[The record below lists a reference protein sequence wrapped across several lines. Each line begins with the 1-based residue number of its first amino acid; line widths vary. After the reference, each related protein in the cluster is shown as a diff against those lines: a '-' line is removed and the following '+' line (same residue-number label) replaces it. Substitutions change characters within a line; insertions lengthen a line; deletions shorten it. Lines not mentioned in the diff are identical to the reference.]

1 MKKFKNQNT
10 TTKVAVFAG
19 AMALMALTPKIH
31 AQSADALIDKLVD
44 KGILTVKEAQDLR
57 DEADKNFT
65 TAFQAKTG
73 MPDWVSGYK
82 FSGDMRG
89 RFEQFSG
96 ENNALIDRT
105 RLRYRLR
112 FGLTASLL
120 DNLEVGF

>member
-44 KGILTVKEAQDLR
+44 KGVLTVKEAQDLR
-57 DEADKNFT
+57 DDADKNFT

-73 MPDWVSGYK
+73 MPDWVTGYK
-82 FSGDMRG
+82 FTGDFRG
-89 RFEQFSG
+89 RMDEQLGGNQAFA
-96 ENNALIDRT
+96 ERIQW
-105 RLRYRLR
+105 RYRLR
-112 FGLTASLL
+112 AG
-120 DNLEVGF
+120 